1 MTWRSRTTTFVV
13 GLVVAVAGTFGIYR
27 VLEAPKAQTRIATRL
42 VVVALHDIPEGRP
55 VERTAVTVARWPL
68 RNRTSRFILGRRFQ
82 SCGRVVRVSVFKGEV
97 IMPGR
102 LADASVQPEPHSTAA
117 VDQLLKKQ
125 LTARPLASYMLL
137 EIQ

>member
-13 GLVVAVAGTFGIYR
+13 GLAVAVAGTFGIYR

-68 RNRTSRFILGRRFQ
+68 GTVPLG
-82 SCGRVVRVSVFKGEV
+82 SYSVVDSVVGRVARVNMFKGEV
-97 IMPGR
+97 IMPR
-102 LADASVQPEPHSTAA
+102 QLVEPP
-117 VDQLLKKQ
+117 VLEPPRPPP
-125 LTARPLASYMLL
+125 LTNY
-137 EIQ
+137 